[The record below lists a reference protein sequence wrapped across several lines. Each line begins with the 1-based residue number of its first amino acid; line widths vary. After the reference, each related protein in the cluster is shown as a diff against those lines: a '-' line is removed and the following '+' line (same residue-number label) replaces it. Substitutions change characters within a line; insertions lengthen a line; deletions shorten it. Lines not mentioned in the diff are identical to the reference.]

1 MTELAN
7 LDVASANGVVV
18 ATLSGEIDLSNA
30 AQITR
35 AVVGGVPNEAVGL
48 VMDLSDVAYLD
59 SAGVRMLAELERRL
73 GWRSQ
78 VFRVVAPD
86 GSRTRKVLSLA
97 GLDGLAGL
105 GYVRRVRV
113 REHEA
118 IDRRELTPWS
128 NPKDAASLGVAFYT
142 RTMPS

>member
-1 MTELAN
+1 
-7 LDVASANGVVV
+7 V

-78 VFRVVAPD
+78 AFRVVAPD
-86 GSRTRKVLSLA
+86 GSRTRKVLSIA
-97 GLDGLAGL
+97 GLDGLL
-105 GYVRRVRV
+105 VLDTSV
-113 REHEA
+113 E
-118 IDRRELTPWS
+118 S
-128 NPKDAASLGVAFYT
+128 ASASMKRSTDV
-142 RTMPS
+142 S

>member
-7 LDVASANGVVV
+7 LAVASANGVVV

-35 AVVGGVPNEAVGL
+35 AVVGRVPNEAVGL
-48 VMDLSDVAYLD
+48 VIDLSDVAYLD

-78 VFRVVAPD
+78 AFRVVAPE
-86 GSRTRKVLSLA
+86 GSRTRKVLSIA
-97 GLDGLAGL
+97 GLDGLL
-105 GYVRRVRV
+105 VLETSV
-113 REHEA
+113 E
-118 IDRRELTPWS
+118 S
-128 NPKDAASLGVAFYT
+128 ASASMKGSTDVA
-142 RTMPS
+142 